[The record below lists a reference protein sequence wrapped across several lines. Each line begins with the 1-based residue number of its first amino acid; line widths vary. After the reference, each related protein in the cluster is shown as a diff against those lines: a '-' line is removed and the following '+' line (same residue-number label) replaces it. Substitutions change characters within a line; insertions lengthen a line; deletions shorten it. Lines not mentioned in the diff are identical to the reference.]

1 MTIFGKKQDGPQLPS
16 KLTKRVANISTPELV
31 MWVENSLFVIGKNI
45 THWER
50 ERSPELLEEAHM
62 GAEALYA
69 ITTELKNRNER

>member
-1 MTIFGKKQDGPQLPS
+1 
-16 KLTKRVANISTPELV
+16 